1 MTDNQK
7 QSKALM
13 AMIGLGVG
21 ETVSSILFGWFIDKY
36 GSKIAT
42 IALVVV
48 VIATNVITIA
58 NIINLS
64 YGF

>member
-1 MTDNQK
+1 
-7 QSKALM
+7 M

-36 GSKIAT
+36 GSKVAT

-58 NIINLS
+58 NLIYLS